1 MDKILKSNIGTWIL
15 LALAILLVMAVP
27 FIPGRI
33 DLTGEQRFTISQPA
47 RNLLSSLDEPVMI
60 TVLLQGEK
68 LPAGFKKLQ
77 NSTASFLENCR
88 RYSKNNIT
96 YTFADAETF
105 LKDSIRFPLND
116 TAKREWLKENAVKQN
131 EIEKGGTRAVF
142 NYPIALL
149 EYKGAYATVNLLQG
163 QGNKGFLNPGASLL
177 QFEVIN
183 NAEAQMEYNF
193 TSAIQSLVQ
202 QEVPFIAYA
211 MGNGEPAGPE
221 TYDLRR
227 TLQSKYRFYLL
238 NLQQQPYISDS
249 IKTLLVVKPTI
260 PFSDADK
267 LKLDQY
273 LMRGG
278 HILFLVD
285 ALNAGMD
292 SLVASGKE
300 FTAYSRNLNLD
311 DLLFRYGARI
321 NNDLVLDKQSDVL
334 PQNVGTVGEQ
344 PQIEL
349 LPWPYFPLLYSNSS
363 HPVAKNLD
371 AVVMQFP
378 NSVDTVQAPGIQK
391 EILLS
396 TSNTSRLT
404 GAPTIVTVEILKQ
417 TDNAAAYRQSN
428 IPLAVLLQGK
438 FKSLFANRL
447 APGLQ
452 DSLKAYERTYLPVA
466 EKEGKILV
474 TGDGDWVLNGF
485 SREGPESM
493 GRNPYT
499 DYNFANKDFL
509 LNALE
514 FMNDETG
521 IMASRSR
528 QYTLRLLDPK
538 KLEANKTGWQWLNI
552 GLPIFLI
559 LLAGIIYNWNRQRKF
574 A

>member
-1 MDKILKSNIGTWIL
+1 MNKLLKSKAGVWVL
-15 LALAILLVMAVP
+15 LALAALLVYAIS
-27 FIPGRI
+27 FLPGRI
-33 DLTGEQRFTISQPA
+33 DLTGEKRFTISNPA
-47 RNLLSSLDEPVMI
+47 RQLLGRLDNPLLV

-68 LPAGFKKLQ
+68 LPSGFKKLQ
-77 NSTASFLENCR
+77 NSTVDFLENCR
-88 RYSKNNIT
+88 RYSNNKIT
-96 YTFADAETF
+96 YTFVDADTF
-105 LKDSIRFPLND
+105 LKDSVRFPIND
-116 TAKREWLKENAVKQN
+116 TAKSEWLKQNAVKQN

-149 EYKGAYATVNLLQG
+149 EYKGEYATVNLLQG
-163 QGNKGFLNPGASLL
+163 QGSKGFLNPGASLL

-193 TSAIQSLVQ
+193 TSAIQSLVRQ
-202 QEVPFIAYA
+202 QVPFVAYA

-221 TYDLRR
+221 TYDLRQ

-249 IKTLLVVKPTI
+249 IKALMVVKPTTG
-260 PFSDADK
+260 FSDEDK

-300 FTAYSRNLNLD
+300 FTAYSRDLRLD

-321 NNDLVLDKQSDVL
+321 NNDLVQDKQSDML
-334 PQNVGTVGEQ
+334 PQNVGNVGGQ

-349 LPWPYFPLLYSNSS
+349 LPWPYFPLLYSSS
-363 HPVAKNLD
+363 NHPIAKNLD

-391 EILLS
+391 DILLS

-404 GAPTIVTVEILKQ
+404 GAPTIVTVEVLKQ
-417 TDNAAAYRQSN
+417 MENASAYKQAN

-447 APGLQ
+447 SANLA
-452 DSLKAYERTYLPVA
+452 DSLKIHSRPFLPNA
-466 EKEGKILV
+466 EKEGKLLV

-485 SREGPESM
+485 SREGPGTM
-493 GRNPYT
+493 GENPYT
-499 DYNFANKDFL
+499 QYKFANKDFL

-514 FMNDETG
+514 YLTDESG

-538 KLEANKTGWQWLNI
+538 KLEANKTSWQWLNI
-552 GLPIFLI
+552 GLPVLLI
-559 LLAGIIYNWNRQRKF
+559 LLAGIVYNWRRQRKY